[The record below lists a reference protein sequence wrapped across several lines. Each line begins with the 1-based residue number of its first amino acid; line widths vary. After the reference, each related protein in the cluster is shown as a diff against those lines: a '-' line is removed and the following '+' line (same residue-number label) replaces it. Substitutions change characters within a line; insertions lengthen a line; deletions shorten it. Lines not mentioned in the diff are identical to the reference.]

1 MISNFYFQ
9 NSVRGKNNNFD
20 NVRLGLALIVFFSH
34 AVGLSNESDLT
45 VFSRFFDANFAVKG
59 FFAISGYLI
68 YQSYIKSHGL
78 LDYLEKR
85 IRRIYPAYFL
95 AIIICLL
102 IGILTSSLG
111 WINIITS
118 HKTIAYVLSN
128 LVFLNFMQ
136 PTLPGVFEGNS
147 VQALNGAL
155 WTIKVELML
164 YACVPIIAYLFK
176 KINPVLNFLW
186 ILCIGTFWVFYFEK
200 ISAFSFSAEIARQ
213 FPGQLPYFVFGSL
226 IAANPKFIKW
236 LPQIAILGFF
246 TLLAT
251 DDYTLSLCVR
261 PLAFGAIILSL
272 CMLNPSKL
280 NIGRAGDFS
289 YGIYLFHFPMVQLML
304 NIGLYKYNPYLG
316 LLSTFVLT
324 VLLSFISWHFVEK
337 RFLKRNSHYLELNA
351 R

>member
-186 ILCIGTFWVFYFEK
+186 ILCIGTFWVFYFIK
-200 ISAFSFSAEIARQ
+200 IMYIS
-213 FPGQLPYFVFGSL
+213 V
-226 IAANPKFIKW
+226 
-236 LPQIAILGFF
+236 
-246 TLLAT
+246 
-251 DDYTLSLCVR
+251 
-261 PLAFGAIILSL
+261 
-272 CMLNPSKL
+272 
-280 NIGRAGDFS
+280 
-289 YGIYLFHFPMVQLML
+289 IYLKIML
-304 NIGLYKYNPYLG
+304 
-316 LLSTFVLT
+316 
-324 VLLSFISWHFVEK
+324 
-337 RFLKRNSHYLELNA
+337 
-351 R
+351 

>member
-1 MISNFYFQ
+1 MINNFYFQ
-9 NSVRGKNNNFD
+9 NSHREKNNNFD
-20 NVRLGLALIVFFSH
+20 NVRLSLALIVFFSH
-34 AVGLSNESDLT
+34 AVGLSNESNLA

-59 FFAISGYLI
+59 FFVISGYLI
-68 YQSYIKSHGL
+68 YQSYIKSHSFI
-78 LDYLEKR
+78 DYLEKR
-85 IRRIYPAYFL
+85 IRRIYPAYVL
-95 AIIICLL
+95 AISICLL

-111 WINIITS
+111 WINILIS
-118 HKTIAYVLSN
+118 HKTIDYVLSN
-128 LVFLNFMQ
+128 LIFMNFIQ
-136 PTLPGVFEGNS
+136 PTLPGVFEGNL
-147 VQALNGAL
+147 VQALNGSL

-176 KINPVLNFLW
+176 KINPVLNYLC
-186 ILCIGTFWVFYFEK
+186 ILCIGSLWVFYFEE
-200 ISAFSFSAEIARQ
+200 ISAFSFRAEIARQ

-246 TLLAT
+246 TLVLT
-251 DDYTLSLCVR
+251 DNYTLSLCIR
-261 PLAFGAIILSL
+261 PLAFGAIVLSL

-280 NIGRAGDFS
+280 NIGRAGDLS
-289 YGIYLFHFPMVQLML
+289 YGIYLFHFPIVQLMV
-304 NIGLYKYNPYLG
+304 NMGVYKYNPYLG
-316 LLSTFVLT
+316 LLTTFVLT